1 MNKTTTPDTT
11 FAAGDRVSVTLPQTG
26 HEPAAATVQA
36 VRSGWFVCLL
46 DEPENHPLAKKGIVS
61 ARLSSIEAL
70 AANPLLDDTE
80 NGETDGGCP
89 ECGSTDTERNDGGQ
103 PGFICL
109 DCGAAWADAD
119 EQGDEIEEALEEAET
134 AAGKMAEALRK
145 ARQHYTKAC
154 RPSGAATAHN
164 GDTIA
169 RELLDYEPKEVAA
182 LADRCLGLPKGWHE
196 ARYNGLNPGQI
207 RMNSGN
213 KIRGAWKKAE
223 KNGDLEMLARIKFVL
238 GLDSDDEQA

>member
-1 MNKTTTPDTT
+1 MNKLNTTTSPTT
-11 FAAGDRVSVTLPQTG
+11 DFVAGDRVSVTLPQTG

-70 AANPLLDDTE
+70 LPDDTE
-80 NGETDGGCP
+80 RDETDG
-89 ECGSTDTERNDGGQ
+89 EYSDD
-103 PGFICL
+103 L
-109 DCGAAWADAD
+109 DENGNPIPLDDAV
-119 EQGDEIEEALEEAET
+119 EEALEEAET

-145 ARQHYTKAC
+145 ARQHYTKAH

-169 RELLDYEPKEVAA
+169 KELLDYEPKEVAA

-196 ARYNGLNPGQI
+196 ARYESLNPGQI

-213 KIRGAWKKAE
+213 KIRGAWRKAE

-238 GLDSDDEQA
+238 GLDSDDDEQA